1 MNDEKLIKETMRLDY
16 SQLVMHNV
24 YMIKENKRLEN
35 IIKEVRKYANADKNC
50 VPKHIKDYIN
60 NLLDKGE

>member
-1 MNDEKLIKETMRLDY
+1 MSEIEPVVNDLVKMTEMCFEKDQEIERL
-16 SQLVMHNV
+16 N
-24 YMIKENKRLEN
+24 N

-50 VPKHIKDYIN
+50 VPKHITDYIN